1 MRRAAVLHIYSKLK
15 KGANTMKI
23 INAIIRRTQL
33 DTIRDRYVFR
43 IVLIRE
49 DGSREELPGDMSL
62 TTAKSVQKL
71 FRNM

>member
-1 MRRAAVLHIYSKLK
+1 
-15 KGANTMKI
+15 MKTV
-23 INAIIRRTQL
+23 NAIIRRTHL
-33 DTIRDRYVFR
+33 DTLRDRYVFR
-43 IVLIRE
+43 IVLVRE